1 MPTVTFN
8 AVSRKLPGGL
18 AVENTVRDFKF
29 IMDEP
34 TSLGGTDTGMNP
46 VEAVLCALGSCQM
59 IVVAAFAKAQ
69 GIDLQDVWMDLEGDL
84 DTDGFLMG
92 KPGVRNGFQEIRYTM
107 HIKSNSPEDKI
118 KQFVEFVESRCP
130 VSDNLHNGTR
140 MLPGAVVIEK

>member
-1 MPTVTFN
+1 MSTVIFK

-18 AVENTVRDFKF
+18 AVENTVRDFKI

-46 VEAVLCALGSCQM
+46 VEAVLAALGSCQV

-69 GIDLQDVWMDLEGDL
+69 GIDLQDVWMELEGDL
-84 DTDGFLMG
+84 DTDGFLLG
-92 KPGVRNGFQEIRYTM
+92 KPGVRNGFEEIRYTM
-107 HIKSNSPEDKI
+107 HIKSNSPTEKV
-118 KQFVEFVESRCP
+118 KQFAEFVESRCP

-140 MLPGAVVIEK
+140 MAPGNIVIEK